1 MASVVTFWYG
11 SANYPKLT
19 PFLLPGE
26 CFGVFLGNIFLL
38 NLLSA
43 AHLMRPVPFL
53 GWPSVTALLAFRSL
67 PVSILS
73 CCPSALSDRTLQ
85 AISF

>member
-1 MASVVTFWYG
+1 MASVVAIWYG

-19 PFLLPGE
+19 PFLLLSK
-26 CFGVFLGNIFLL
+26 CFGIFLGNIFLL

-43 AHLMRPVPFL
+43 AHLMRPVSFL
-53 GWPSVTALLAFRSL
+53 GWPSVTPLLAFRL
-67 PVSILS
+67 LLVSILS

-85 AISF
+85 AIFF